1 MINVAAPA
9 QHHYAGANA
18 WPARG
23 HSGTRTHVN
32 GSALNCIAICMQ
44 EPLQLRNTNTL
55 APKDGLRVRV
65 LPRALEREA

>member
-1 MINVAAPA
+1 MPA
-9 QHHYAGANA
+9 HNRIGGLH
-18 WPARG
+18 
-23 HSGTRTHVN
+23 
-32 GSALNCIAICMQ
+32 CIAVCAQ

>member
-1 MINVAAPA
+1 MHA
-9 QHHYAGANA
+9 QGEEEAY
-18 WPARG
+18 
-23 HSGTRTHVN
+23 
-32 GSALNCIAICMQ
+32 IACAVCMQ